1 MTVSEMFLDESNRM
15 KLDKLNEREQNLIK
29 NRAELVTRDAQRKV
43 DEEKKILGDKE
54 LAFDIMRER
63 AKRRDIKNLK
73 EGKRLYYN
81 LVEDV
86 DDFDEIVNEVRK
98 LSYLDGASIFC
109 ILVSHRNL
117 NDIRVVAD

>member
-1 MTVSEMFLDESNRM
+1 MMINEMLLDESNTTEFD
-15 KLDKLNEREQNLIK
+15 KLDEREQSLVK
-29 NRAELVTRDAQRKV
+29 NRVELATRDAQRKV
-43 DEEKKILGDKE
+43 DDERKILGNKE
-54 LAFDIMRER
+54 LAFCIMKER

-73 EGKRLYYN
+73 EGKRLYHN

-109 ILVSHRNL
+109 ILVFHRNL